1 MFLFSDSGIEYGT
14 VIMYTCKASCWTDTK
29 SHYYEHVFIQ
39 TDPDQHLFK
48 QNLSNKMPNK

>member
-1 MFLFSDSGIEYGT
+1 MFLFSDSGVEYGT

-39 TDPDQHLFK
+39 ADPDQHLFK
-48 QNLSNKMPNK
+48 QNLSNKMQNK